1 MRVILL
7 TYLLYFIPIRLN
19 LLLQIICGSAQ
30 RCLYFDRMPDQEHQ
44 LAAVEDLVLSLATLP
59 FIGCFGFGFL
69 YDRKYTRAWQVYAW
83 TARLPLIRRRWP
95 IFRDIAA
102 LSATALVAFALEDGT
117 NGLTIR
123 GVFLWAVVACL
134 ACFHSVLFE
143 YMAEKIFMGVIGTAW
158 QYESKPRAQR
168 PVIFGLRYGLAAY
181 ACNFQMSFVDAVIV
195 LRLAKSLLIRKMP
208 TALTVETSEC
218 IFCEFTGKWRLWTAI
233 AAARL
238 SMIAAAGMDDLCVDT
253 IPLRELDV
261 RNLLKLF
268 ATTTFGDV
276 DGNLCYAGAPKH
288 FVNMGLDLITLI
300 SVNVS
305 IYSMMKAAE
314 YLGRYLLK
322 NRPGTNAIPGVTGP
336 RVADF
341 GPGALALIGWVLS
354 FGVLLTA

>member
-1 MRVILL
+1 
-7 TYLLYFIPIRLN
+7 
-19 LLLQIICGSAQ
+19 
-30 RCLYFDRMPDQEHQ
+30 MPDHEHQ

-69 YDRKYTRAWQVYAW
+69 FDKKFTRAWTTYPW

-95 IFRDIAA
+95 IFRDTSA
-102 LSATALVAFALEDGT
+102 LSATALVALALEDGT
-117 NGLTIR
+117 NSLTIH

-134 ACFHSVLFE
+134 SCFHSVLFE
-143 YMAEKIFMGVIGTAW
+143 FMAEKIFMGVIGTAW

-208 TALTVETSEC
+208 TALTVEPTEC
-218 IFCEFTGKWRLWTAI
+218 FFCEFTSKWRIWATI

-238 SMIAAAGMDDLCVDT
+238 SMIAAAGMEDLCGDT
-253 IPLRELDV
+253 IQPHEPDFR
-261 RNLLKLF
+261 KLSIIIMNTASF
-268 ATTTFGDV
+268 RGV
-276 DGNLCYAGAPKH
+276 DGTLCFAGAPSH
-288 FVNMGLDLITLI
+288 FFSMGLDLITLV

-305 IYSMMKAAE
+305 IYGMMKAAE

-322 NRPGTNAIPGVTGP
+322 NRPGPNAIPGVTGP

-341 GPGALALIGWVLS
+341 GPGALALIGWVVS
-354 FGVLLTA
+354 FWVLLTG